1 MESLFLITII
11 SCNDALS
18 IIQRLTR
25 VIGLTE
31 TQKYEITREIRKAI
45 PSCPV
50 QIIKN
55 DERKSN

>member
-1 MESLFLITII
+1 MKSLFLVTII
-11 SCNDALS
+11 SCQEALN
-18 IIQRLTR
+18 IVHRLTR

-31 TQKYEITREIRKAI
+31 TQKYEIVQEIRKTI

-55 DERKSN
+55 DLKT